1 MQADMKLKRDR
12 KSPVQE
18 IGSAVLSVTY
28 ILLLTAIFM
37 LPLIAAPD
45 YSIAENTLY
54 ELADQSPFASIIMN
68 FLLMVLATGMVIT
81 GWHCYKGF
89 LFQRIFL
96 LLFGLSL
103 IMTALISLYGMVTN
117 VGQYQGNNGWHSYF
131 ITTAWLTF
139 IILAFSTSSI
149 LNNATDW
156 FLSVFAGL
164 SGIFL
169 TILMYE
175 AEFAAGIWQRLLFVI
190 SFGWMIYAF
199 RIRIQQEQKRSDNEQ
214 G

>member
-1 MQADMKLKRDR
+1 MKLKRDR
-12 KSPVQE
+12 KRPAQG

-28 ILLLTAIFM
+28 ILLLTAMFL
-37 LPLIAAPD
+37 LPLITAPD

-54 ELADQSPFASIIMN
+54 ELADQSPFASIIIN
-68 FLLMVLATGMVIT
+68 IILMVLATGMVIT
-81 GWHCYKGF
+81 GWHCFKGF
-89 LFQRIFL
+89 MFQRIFL

-103 IMTALISLYGMVTN
+103 IHTALVSLYGMVTN
-117 VGQYQGNNGWHSYF
+117 FGQYQGNNGWYSYF

-149 LNNATDW
+149 LNNATGW

-164 SGIFL
+164 SGLFL
-169 TILMYE
+169 IILVYE

-190 SFGWMIYAF
+190 SFGWMIYTF
-199 RIRIQQEQKRSDNEQ
+199 RILIQQEQKRSDNAQ